1 MQRIRLVLTRLD
13 RKVDGVVDTLN
24 AQANQLIEI
33 EDKVVVVD
41 AKVEDARQEVQTVKD
56 EARFR
61 NEEES
66 SISSDADV

>member
-1 MQRIRLVLTRLD
+1 M
-13 RKVDGVVDTLN
+13 VDTLN